1 MWGAPS
7 DGPDPVF
14 QPTTFGKYFLT
25 RRIAVGGMAEVF
37 AAKLYGADGF
47 EKDLVI
53 KQILPQHARDPEFVQ
68 SFVAEAKIAVS
79 LNHANI
85 VAIYELGRVD
95 GTYFIAMEYVDGMD
109 LYAFVDACRRHGIK
123 IDPGHALYAVEEVA
137 KGLDYAHRGLGP
149 DGQPLGLVHR
159 DLNPR
164 NVLASKQGEIK
175 ILDFGIAK
183 VRSTIAEM
191 PKTRAGVVKG
201 TTGYMSPE
209 QAMGLEVDAR
219 TDIYQAGLLLY
230 EMLTGQPLFWRPD
243 DESTRALMRR
253 HDVRPVSAVVPGLS
267 SDIDDLVFA
276 ALARNPDDR
285 IVDATTLVRHLAQ
298 LRYRHYPTAS
308 AGGLGLQV
316 ARLAAL
322 EAQADATVEPEIPAT
337 EELSAVISRAIE
349 QSIGAE
355 VETIARSDIA
365 PRDRPTTG
373 SEPISLASDQSALAS
388 AVLSA
393 DLSPT
398 LVPSVIPPAPAS
410 APHVVLKADGD
421 IVTEAPTLEGP
432 VDAPAG
438 LRTRFD
444 GVLAWANEQGLTEPR
459 SLRMIAGGL
468 VGAVFIVIVWLV
480 VMGPSDAGPAEG
492 PSAQPNPAEAAV
504 RAPTKQATPAPT
516 KEPSPAREAPKAPV
530 DKAVTPPPPPKPDTS
545 GAQASVR
552 RSAATGF
559 ATVAFGTR
567 SCSSRVSLDG
577 KVIARSTP
585 SFDHRVP
592 AGMHI
597 VVVEGVGCP
606 PIERPGSLQ
615 LAIPTVRQQI
625 EVEPGTSLK
634 VIADFEQN
642 TLTLRTR

>member
-1 MWGAPS
+1 
-7 DGPDPVF
+7 
-14 QPTTFGKYFLT
+14 
-25 RRIAVGGMAEVF
+25 MAEVF

-109 LYAFVDACRRHGIK
+109 LYAFVDACRRHGVTIE
-123 IDPGHALYAVEEVA
+123 PGHALFAAEEVA
-137 KGLDYAHRGLGP
+137 KGLDYAHRGIGP
-149 DGQPLGLVHR
+149 DGEPLGLVHR

-230 EMLTGQPLFWRPD
+230 EMLTGQALFWRPD

-253 HDVRPVSAVVPGLS
+253 HEVRPVSTVVPGLPTEL
-267 SDIDDLVFA
+267 DQLLFA
-276 ALARNPDDR
+276 ALARNPDER
-285 IVDATTLVRHLAQ
+285 IPDAATLVRFLAQ
-298 LRYRHYPTAS
+298 LRFQLYPHATAT
-308 AGGLGLQV
+308 GLGLQV
-316 ARLAAL
+316 AQVAAL
-322 EAQADATVEPEIPAT
+322 EAQAEAHLEPEIPAT
-337 EELSAVISRAIE
+337 EELSEVISRAIE
-349 QSIGAE
+349 QSIGAAH
-355 VETIARSDIA
+355 VETIARSTIA

-373 SEPISLASDQSALAS
+373 SEPISFGSEPVEDPALAPDLAPTEVAAPRPPGLS
-388 AVLSA
+388 LPETPVTPRVLLTA
-393 DLSPT
+393 EGLI
-398 LVPSVIPPAPAS
+398 VPEQAPAS
-410 APHVVLKADGD
+410 PWAALRALDVRALWRSIQAGDRRALGVV
-421 IVTEAPTLEGP
+421 
-432 VDAPAG
+432 AG
-438 LRTRFD
+438 AA
-444 GVLAWANEQGLTEPR
+444 LA
-459 SLRMIAGGL
+459 I
-468 VGAVFIVIVWLV
+468 LV
-480 VMGPSDAGPAEG
+480 VGWLLVSAVSNSAPIKAEPIKPKPTKAATKTPPPNGAPKDSRESTLAATEVPDAGVP
-492 PSAQPNPAEAAV
+492 
-504 RAPTKQATPAPT
+504 
-516 KEPSPAREAPKAPV
+516 
-530 DKAVTPPPPPKPDTS
+530 VTPPPPAPPPPKPAPS
-545 GAQASVR
+545 
-552 RSAATGF
+552 GF

-585 SFDHRVP
+585 SFDHRVS
-592 AGMHI
+592 AGPHI
-597 VVVEGVGCP
+597 VVLEGIGCP

-615 LAIPTVRQQI
+615 RVIPTVRQEI
-625 EVEPGTSLK
+625 KVEPGTSLK
-634 VIADFEQN
+634 VIADFERQ
-642 TLTLRTR
+642 TIVIRQK